1 MMKKYI
7 QLASLAAVALL
18 SITSCVSHKDI
29 TYLRDMEETQ
39 EYPVIQKYEAVIQR
53 DDKLSIVVNS
63 KDPELALAFNIP
75 GTGGYSI
82 GADGTINTIAG
93 TRIANEKDRPGYLV
107 DINGDIDFPIL
118 GKLRVEGLTRNQ
130 LTNLIKS
137 KLIDQQLLKD
147 PLVLVEFLNFKFSVL
162 GEVGHVGTFNV
173 SGDRITIFEAIAM
186 AGDLK
191 ETSKIDRVAIIREY
205 GNKRRIMH
213 LDLRSKDVFLSPG
226 YYLQQ
231 NDIIY
236 VEPNSFKTDIQSQ
249 RKLSYWTM
257 ALSTVTTLTTLVLCR
272 HGNG

>member
-226 YYLQQ
+226 YYLHQ

-236 VEPNSFKTDIQSQ
+236 VEPHSFKTDTQSQ

-257 ALSTVTTLTTLVLCR
+257 ALSTVTTLTTLVLYFIKK
-272 HGNG
+272 

>member
-7 QLASLAAVALL
+7 QLTCLAAMLAL
-18 SITSCVSHKDI
+18 TSCVSHKDV
-29 TYLRDMEETQ
+29 TYLQDMVETQ

-75 GTGGYSI
+75 GTGSYTVGIDGSI
-82 GADGTINTIAG
+82 NATSGNTG
-93 TRIANEKDRPGYLV
+93 STKDKPGYLV

-118 GKLRVEGLTRNQ
+118 GKLHVEGMTRNQ
-130 LTNLIKS
+130 LTNMIKN

-147 PLVLVEFLNFKFSVL
+147 PLVLVDFMNFKFSVL

-173 SGDRITIFEAIAM
+173 TGDRITILEALAM

-191 ETSKIDRVAIIREY
+191 NTSKIDRVAVIRDY

-213 LDLRSKDVFLSPG
+213 VDLRTKDLFQSQA
-226 YYLQQ
+226 YYLHQ

-236 VEPNSFKTDIQSQ
+236 VEPNALKSDVQSQ
-249 RKLSYWTM
+249 RRLSYFITAM
-257 ALSTVTTLTTLVLCR
+257 STITTLTSLVLFFI
-272 HGNG
+272 NKK

>member
-1 MMKKYI
+1 MMKQYI

-107 DINGDIDFPIL
+107 DINGDIVFPIL

-257 ALSTVTTLTTLVLCR
+257 ALSTVTTLTTLVLYFIKK
-272 HGNG
+272 

>member
-53 DDKLSIVVNS
+53 DDNLSIVVNS

-257 ALSTVTTLTTLVLCR
+257 ALSTVTTLTTLVLYFIKK
-272 HGNG
+272 